1 MIVYLARALRNGII
15 KRKSRRETQRERE
28 RTCLRLEEFGS
39 EFDYLNSYQF
49 LKKLFK
55 EEDNQSSSMKKSP
68 LTEVARSLDS
78 PAMKKKCN
86 VEGTSVHLSDASK
99 AFSNSSLSCWLAL
112 PVLRSFDI
120 KRQIFLATEMGGPMC
135 GIFCHTS
142 MLSMSA
148 SKS

>member
-55 EEDNQSSSMKKSP
+55 EEEEEEEEEKEEEWADERVGVRNARVKLLSP
-68 LTEVARSLDS
+68 WRRRKV
-78 PAMKKKCN
+78 
-86 VEGTSVHLSDASK
+86 
-99 AFSNSSLSCWLAL
+99 
-112 PVLRSFDI
+112 
-120 KRQIFLATEMGGPMC
+120 
-135 GIFCHTS
+135 
-142 MLSMSA
+142 
-148 SKS
+148 